1 MSDGAVPD
9 LASRLLAW
17 FDVHGRRNLPWQQ
30 QPTPYRVW
38 VSEIMLQQTQVTT
51 VIPYYCA
58 FIERFPDIE
67 TLARAPIDEVL
78 HHWSGLGYYA
88 RARHLHRAAQVVV
101 DDHGGVFPQSLEA
114 VMALPGIG
122 RSTAG
127 AVLALAGGER
137 HPILDGNV
145 KRVLARAFG
154 VDGFPGEPQTLQRL
168 WTLAER
174 CTPRERVAEY
184 TQAIMD
190 LGATVCVRRRPLCN
204 ACPLA
209 DGCSARLTGR
219 QEELPAPRPRRDR
232 PARATCMLLAV
243 RDRQYVLLER
253 RPPHGL
259 WGGLWGLPEF
269 ASSEAA
275 HGWCTRELRVT
286 SAVPQRLS
294 RLRHAFTHFDL
305 EIEPVRIDC
314 DGSDAMES
322 DRFVWYNPAAP
333 QSLGIAAPVRTLIDS
348 TIGPLAPDAGARESL
363 LSPRPLAGGG

>member
-190 LGATVCVRRRPLCN
+190 LGATLCVRSRPLCA

-209 DGCSARLTGR
+209 EHCVARLQGR
-219 QEELPAPRPRRDR
+219 QSVLPAPRPKKIR
-232 PARATCMLLAV
+232 PQRTAYVVLMIREDGA
-243 RDRQYVLLER
+243 VLLER
-253 RPPHGL
+253 RPPAGI
-259 WGGLWGLPEF
+259 WGGLWTLPQFEQRES
-269 ASSEAA
+269 AEAWTGRA
-275 HGWCTRELRVT
+275 AGIVSLPPYFH
-286 SAVPQRLS
+286 S
-294 RLRHAFTHFDL
+294 FTHFDL
-305 EIEPVRIDC
+305 TLHPLMVRATPVQAVADSGAYRWYEPRQPAKIGLTKPAVDLIC
-314 DGSDAMES
+314 SLDAQ
-322 DRFVWYNPAAP
+322 PAA
-333 QSLGIAAPVRTLIDS
+333 SLQRQNA
-348 TIGPLAPDAGARESL
+348 L
-363 LSPRPLAGGG
+363 L